1 VNGGVFFKLISIFFI
16 FDDKFSN
23 DFVER
28 KYKFFNQI
36 IELFL
41 NWIIGSANVNNNGTN
56 LDGIKFHKIL
66 LSMNLPQKLDKKEYK
81 SIFCLFIGSKSPNIS
96 HNNFDD
102 WVIFKLFFV
111 TCVTFYMPSYQLCNA
126 FTTETAHVL
135 TSIVQLQQM
144 FEYCG
149 DVR

>member
-1 VNGGVFFKLISIFFI
+1 MNGGVFFKLISVFFI

-41 NWIIGSANVNNNGTN
+41 NGIIGSANVNDNGAN

-66 LSMNLPQKLDKKEYK
+66 FTMNLSQKLDKKEYQ
-81 SIFCLFIGSKSPNIS
+81 SIFCLFIG
-96 HNNFDD
+96 
-102 WVIFKLFFV
+102 
-111 TCVTFYMPSYQLCNA
+111 C
-126 FTTETAHVL
+126 
-135 TSIVQLQQM
+135 
-144 FEYCG
+144 
-149 DVR
+149 